1 MSPHVLVRA
10 GQNNEQEQE
19 TLPAPLLFF
28 FFCLAFFTFVS
39 RIADSLE
46 DYKRRI
52 VKFLLL
58 PWGTLPDQHDGPGG
72 DEQFYR
78 HPAEQDTDYL
88 LPFHQFEYC
97 SCGGENPFAAM
108 SASKFAMDSDKRV
121 LYHAQVTLGCNG
133 LRDLFSIGFM
143 RQDTIERRINAA
155 GKKIVLN
162 GIVSLCAVWLR
173 EKIGRVYSAPTMAL
187 PSLKDLCLF
196 LDSKECSRDM
206 CCQIFWE
213 AFQKVDPSHADKVA
227 LQVGDI
233 TLTSFRAVVDHIY
246 DHWYQWLL
254 EGAGPEQ
261 TDESV
266 AAAGTSGH
274 FPATKEAQQ
283 MAKGGKLP
291 YPAYNHDLV
300 RLSTN
305 EYNLR
310 LQEGLDQLHKDQMPP
325 PSHRNGDVSHG
336 NRAPIGHCPP
346 YDIGRASSWG
356 SHPDQSDRCVTR
368 LKDCVCK
375 DCNVK
380 GWLSHIPKE
389 GADVHSLNADTLGR
403 PVDKDEKKAKDAQ
416 RADLLAK
423 IDRLA
428 KRHRDPFFSETDSED
443 ERTQDPK
450 PLVFGRKQPQVSHPV
465 EKGKKNANPN
475 LIIFSSSSSDDET
488 EAAHHNNDTGHLL
501 DDHSAFGEHDGNKE
515 KTSKGAESPLPYE
528 LICLDDDGIGVDE
541 VDRFLA
547 DIEAS
552 LEGRDQNSIIA
563 PQVEGESHDEEEMY
577 DEPAKEV
584 SLLDGS
590 PQKDDVQTL
599 PSGLTSDIQIG
610 CTKPLRR
617 DPPYHP
623 LVHDLFRAR
632 DNVWV
637 QRVKRPTA
645 LEMWD
650 ACESSG
656 SKEGNQHS

>member
-10 GQNNEQEQE
+10 GQNNEQERE

-39 RIADSLE
+39 RLADSLE
-46 DYKRRI
+46 VYKRRI

-72 DEQFYR
+72 DEQLYR

-88 LPFHQFEYC
+88 LPFHQFHYC
-97 SCGGENPFAAM
+97 SCGGDNPFADM
-108 SASKFAMDSDKRV
+108 SASKYAMDSDKRV

-266 AAAGTSGH
+266 AATGTSGH

-356 SHPDQSDRCVTR
+356 SHPDQSDRCVSR
-368 LKDCVCK
+368 LQDCVCK

-380 GWLSHIPKE
+380 
-389 GADVHSLNADTLGR
+389 GR

-450 PLVFGRKQPQVSHPV
+450 PL
-465 EKGKKNANPN
+465 E
-475 LIIFSSSSSDDET
+475 D
-488 EAAHHNNDTGHLL
+488 
-501 DDHSAFGEHDGNKE
+501 EHDGNKE
-515 KTSKGAESPLPYE
+515 KTSK
-528 LICLDDDGIGVDE
+528 
-541 VDRFLA
+541 

-552 LEGRDQNSIIA
+552 LEGREQNSITA
-563 PQVEGESHDEEEMY
+563 PQVDGESHDEEEMY
-577 DEPAKEV
+577 DEPAMEV

-632 DNVWV
+632 DNVWI

-650 ACESSG
+650 ASESSG